1 MKKEY
6 KHLIKLLFYIVEVAL
21 ILFFHKYIMKN
32 HLRDFVS
39 YKQPT
44 NIFEGLFAIYFIP
57 ISLILRIFLQNF
69 KIVSTIILLLQNIV
83 IFNVMLLDKVHLQND
98 IIKMYVFGVILN
110 LLFCFL
116 DYFFFRSI
124 DKMFDR

>member
-6 KHLIKLLFYIVEVAL
+6 KYLIKSIFYILEVAL
-21 ILFFHKYIMKN
+21 ILLFHKYIMKN
-32 HLRDFVS
+32 HLQDFVS

-44 NIFEGLFAIYFIP
+44 NIFDGLFAFYFIP

-69 KIVSTIILLLQNIV
+69 KIVSTIIFILQNIV
-83 IFNVMLLDKVHLQND
+83 IFNVMLLDKAYLQND
-98 IIKMYVFGVILN
+98 LIKMYVLGVILN
-110 LLFCFL
+110 LLFYLL
-116 DYFFFRSI
+116 DYFCIRSI